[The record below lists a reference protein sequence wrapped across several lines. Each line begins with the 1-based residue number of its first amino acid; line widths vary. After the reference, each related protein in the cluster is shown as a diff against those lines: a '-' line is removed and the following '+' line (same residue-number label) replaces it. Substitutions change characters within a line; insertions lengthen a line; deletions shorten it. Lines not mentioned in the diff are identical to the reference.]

1 VVEAEGITIALDAA
15 ERLTQA
21 AAEEQRL
28 REGERRR
35 FTLGSSDFF
44 LVNQRKETATDAQVQ
59 LIDAHAR
66 IAAAHAELAAATAD
80 RAALGLKGPD

>member
-1 VVEAEGITIALDAA
+1 MVEAEGITIALDAA

-28 REGERRR
+28 AERLRDGERRR

-59 LIDAHAR
+59 LIDAHAANRGGSRR
-66 IAAAHAELAAATAD
+66 IGCGD
-80 RAALGLKGPD
+80 CRPSRSRA